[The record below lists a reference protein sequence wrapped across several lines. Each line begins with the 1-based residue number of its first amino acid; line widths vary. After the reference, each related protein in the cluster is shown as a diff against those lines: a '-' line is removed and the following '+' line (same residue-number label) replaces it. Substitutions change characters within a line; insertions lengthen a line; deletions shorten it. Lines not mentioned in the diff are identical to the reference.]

1 MNLNPSNKSA
11 SSPPFLNGGLF
22 DGLFEDLYEGVVE
35 AFQESDWMTK
45 GQASEMLSEILSDI
59 HAAQVRMKM
68 KETSSLDDSKSRYR
82 RPSPSGPKVIQA
94 SGYFYS
100 DEPKMIG

>member
-1 MNLNPSNKSA
+1 MNPTLSNESA
-11 SSPPFLNGGLF
+11 SNTPLSKGSLF

-45 GQASEMLSEILSDI
+45 GQASKVLNDI
-59 HAAQVRMKM
+59 PASQVRMILNDN
-68 KETSSLDDSKSRYR
+68 TSRYR
-82 RPSPSGPKVIQA
+82 RPASSGPKVIQA